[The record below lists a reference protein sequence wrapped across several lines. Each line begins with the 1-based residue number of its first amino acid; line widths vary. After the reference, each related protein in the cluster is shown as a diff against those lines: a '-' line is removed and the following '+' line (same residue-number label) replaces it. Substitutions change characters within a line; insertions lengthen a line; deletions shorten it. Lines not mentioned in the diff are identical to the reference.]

1 MRLFRDGDYQ
11 IVAMRACLPG
21 PNACDSIGYIGGHH
35 GNENHGR
42 NAMLKSTKHRFVLD
56 DAAIVETVGRL
67 HARIEARFA
76 GSGLGQVCGELM
88 EIAKLTAKRAALSN
102 RPFIST
108 RLISVVLAV
117 VWTAAMVYLA
127 SFVNWR
133 DVLHRIDV
141 VSLAQALES
150 VVNLS
155 ILIGGAVWF
164 VWTRE
169 TAVKRRRVFRALY
182 QLRALAHVI
191 DMHQLTK
198 DPSVELGTYTL
209 TSASPQRAMSD
220 FELSRYLDYCT
231 EMLALIA
238 KLAAL
243 YAGQTEDSE
252 ILAAANDVEN
262 LTTGLGRK
270 IWQKIMIISQ
280 IRETAG

>member
-1 MRLFRDGDYQ
+1 MARKKNKF
-11 IVAMRACLPG
+11 A
-21 PNACDSIGYIGGHH
+21 
-35 GNENHGR
+35 
-42 NAMLKSTKHRFVLD
+42 LD
-56 DAAIVETVGRL
+56 DAMIVQTIERL
-67 HARIEARFA
+67 HARIEARFC
-76 GSGLGQVCGELM
+76 GSGLGKVCAELIDM
-88 EIAKLTAKRAALSN
+88 ARLTAKCAPALN
-102 RPFIST
+102 RPFFST
-108 RLISVVLAV
+108 RLISIVLAA
-117 VWTAAMVYLA
+117 VWLGVLVNLG

-141 VSLAQALES
+141 ASLAQALES

-155 ILIGGAVWF
+155 ILMGGAIWF

-169 TAVKRRRVFRALY
+169 TALKRKRVYRALY

-198 DPSVELGTYTL
+198 DPSVELGAYTV
-209 TSASPQRAMSD
+209 TSVSPERVLSD

-243 YAGQTEDSE
+243 YAGQTEDGD

-262 LTTGLGRK
+262 LTTNLGRK

-280 IRETAG
+280 LADSGQTGTPAG

>member
-1 MRLFRDGDYQ
+1 M
-11 IVAMRACLPG
+11 
-21 PNACDSIGYIGGHH
+21 SGGIMA
-35 GNENHGR
+35 R
-42 NAMLKSTKHRFVLD
+42 KSKFALD
-56 DAAIVETVGRL
+56 DQLIIQTIERL

-76 GSGLGQVCGELM
+76 GSGLSQVCAELI
-88 EIAKLTAKRAALSN
+88 ELAKQTAKRAPRSN
-102 RPFIST
+102 RAFIST
-108 RLISVVLAV
+108 RLISIALSVL
-117 VWTAAMVYLA
+117 WFGAMVYLG

-133 DVLHRIDV
+133 DVLHRVDV

-155 ILIGGAVWF
+155 FLIGGVIWF

-169 TAVKRRRVFRALY
+169 AVVKRRRVFRALY

-198 DPSVELGTYTL
+198 DPSVEVGTYTVTSVSPERVL
-209 TSASPQRAMSD
+209 TD

-231 EMLALIA
+231 EMLSLIA

-252 ILAAANDVEN
+252 ILATANDVEN
-262 LTTGLGRK
+262 LTTNLGRK

-280 IRETAG
+280 LADANPS

>member
-1 MRLFRDGDYQ
+1 MAR
-11 IVAMRACLPG
+11 
-21 PNACDSIGYIGGHH
+21 
-35 GNENHGR
+35 
-42 NAMLKSTKHRFVLD
+42 KSKFALD
-56 DAAIVETVGRL
+56 DQLIIQTIERL

-76 GSGLGQVCGELM
+76 GSGLGQVCAELI
-88 EIAKLTAKRAALSN
+88 EVAKQTARRAPRSN
-102 RPFIST
+102 RAFIST
-108 RLISVVLAV
+108 RLFSVALSLLWFGLMLYVG
-117 VWTAAMVYLA
+117 

-133 DVLHRIDV
+133 DVLHRVDV

-155 ILIGGAVWF
+155 ILIGGAIWF
-164 VWTRE
+164 IWTRE
-169 TAVKRRRVFRALY
+169 TVVKRRRVFRALY

-198 DPSVELGTYTL
+198 DPSVEVGAYTV
-209 TSASPQRAMSD
+209 TSVSPERVLSD

-231 EMLALIA
+231 EMLSLIA

-243 YAGQTEDSE
+243 YAGESEDSE

-262 LTTGLGRK
+262 LTTNLGRK

-280 IRETAG
+280 LAEANPS

>member
-1 MRLFRDGDYQ
+1 MGRPKRRAGDSM
-11 IVAMRACLPG
+11 ARKK
-21 PNACDSIGYIGGHH
+21 D
-35 GNENHGR
+35 
-42 NAMLKSTKHRFVLD
+42 KFVLD
-56 DAAIVETVGRL
+56 DAMIVRTIERL
-67 HARIEARFA
+67 HERIEARFV
-76 GSGLGQVCGELM
+76 GSGLGRVCAEL
-88 EIAKLTAKRAALSN
+88 IDVGRQTAKRAPTLN
-102 RPFIST
+102 HVFLST
-108 RLISVVLAV
+108 RLISVVLVV
-117 VWTAAMVYLA
+117 VWLSVLVYLG

-133 DVLHRIDV
+133 DVLHRVDV

-155 ILIGGAVWF
+155 ILMGGAIWF
-164 VWTRE
+164 IWTRE
-169 TAVKRRRVFRALY
+169 NALKRRRAFLALY
-182 QLRALAHVI
+182 QLRALAHII

-198 DPSVELGTYTL
+198 DPSVEFGTHTVTSVSPKRVL
-209 TSASPQRAMSD
+209 TD

-262 LTTGLGRK
+262 LTTNLGRK

-280 IRETAG
+280 LASTGQTTT

>member
-1 MRLFRDGDYQ
+1 MAR
-11 IVAMRACLPG
+11 
-21 PNACDSIGYIGGHH
+21 
-35 GNENHGR
+35 
-42 NAMLKSTKHRFVLD
+42 KSKFALD
-56 DAAIVETVGRL
+56 DKLIIQTIERL

-76 GSGLGQVCGELM
+76 GSGLGQVCAEL
-88 EIAKLTAKRAALSN
+88 IDLAQQTAKRARHTN
-102 RPFIST
+102 RAFIST
-108 RLISVVLAV
+108 RLVSIALSVL
-117 VWTAAMVYLA
+117 WFGLMLYLG

-133 DVLHRIDV
+133 DVLHRVDV

-155 ILIGGAVWF
+155 ILIGGAIWF

-191 DMHQLTK
+191 DMYQLTK
-198 DPSVELGTYTL
+198 DPSVELGSYTV
-209 TSASPQRAMSD
+209 TSASPERALSD

-231 EMLALIA
+231 EMLSLIA

-262 LTTGLGRK
+262 LTTNLGRK

-280 IRETAG
+280 LAEANQT